1 MIRKLQ
7 KHLRYALA
15 LAIFTFV
22 FPISASAVETVRL
35 AYPSLSSTMFYLLIA
50 QKEGYYKQEGLNVEI
65 LNIRGEIGIRTALA
79 GEIDFITNAGSALVA
94 GIRSVPL
101 KLVIVCQDR
110 PSWELIAQP
119 QIKSI
124 SQLKGANVAI
134 MSPEGSL
141 AVATREMLR
150 KNGVDPAKEANLIV
164 MGGDDVRFMALKG
177 KAIQATLMNPATSF
191 LAQKDGFTRLASA
204 GDYVN
209 YVQGGVAS
217 TDEKLKQNPART
229 LKFIRASLKGLHY
242 FMTKRDSSIN
252 YMMDIMKYKNR
263 ELAAAIYD
271 YDTKFLLPDGISSD
285 KRLQGI
291 IDDARKSIGV
301 TKEIK
306 VSDIFDF
313 SFARKAN
320 EELKASGWKP

>member
-1 MIRKLQ
+1 MIHSFRRYLQ
-7 KHLRYALA
+7 HALV
-15 LAIFTFV
+15 LATFIFV
-22 FPISASAVETVRL
+22 FPNSGGALETVRL

-79 GEIDFITNAGSALVA
+79 GEIDFITNAGSSLVA

-124 SQLKGANVAI
+124 SQLKGGNVAI

-150 KNGVDPAKEANLIV
+150 KNGVDPTKEANLIV

-204 GDYVN
+204 GDYVS
-209 YVQGGVAS
+209 YVQGGVAT
-217 TDEKLKQNPART
+217 TDEKLK
-229 LKFIRASLKGLHY
+229 G
-242 FMTKRDSSIN
+242 
-252 YMMDIMKYKNR
+252 
-263 ELAAAIYD
+263 
-271 YDTKFLLPDGISSD
+271 
-285 KRLQGI
+285 
-291 IDDARKSIGV
+291 
-301 TKEIK
+301 
-306 VSDIFDF
+306 
-313 SFARKAN
+313 
-320 EELKASGWKP
+320 

>member
-7 KHLRYALA
+7 KYLRHAVFAAL
-15 LAIFTFV
+15 LILV
-22 FPISASAVETVRL
+22 CQNSASALEGVRL
-35 AYPSLSSTMFYLLIA
+35 AYPSLSSTVFYLLIA
-50 QKEGYYKQEGLNVEI
+50 QKEGYYKEEGLNVEI

-79 GEIDFITNAGSALVA
+79 GEIDFITNAGSSLVA
-94 GIRSVPL
+94 GVRSVPV

-124 SQLKGANVAI
+124 GQLKGTNVAI

-150 KNGVDPAKEANLIV
+150 KNGVDPTKEANLII

-191 LAQKDGFTRLASA
+191 LAQRDGFTRLASA
-204 GDYVN
+204 GDYIN
-209 YVQGGVAS
+209 YVQGGIAT
-217 TDEKLKQNPART
+217 TDDKIKQNPARI
-229 LKFIRASLKGLHY
+229 LKFVRASLKGLNY

-252 YMMDIMKYKNR
+252 YMMDIMKYKDR
-263 ELAAAIYD
+263 ELASAIYD
-271 YDTKFLLPDGISSD
+271 YDTKFLLREGISPD

-291 IDDARKSIGV
+291 IDDARKTIGV
-301 TKEIK
+301 KKEIK
-306 VSDIFDF
+306 VSDVFDL
-313 SFARKAN
+313 SFARKTN